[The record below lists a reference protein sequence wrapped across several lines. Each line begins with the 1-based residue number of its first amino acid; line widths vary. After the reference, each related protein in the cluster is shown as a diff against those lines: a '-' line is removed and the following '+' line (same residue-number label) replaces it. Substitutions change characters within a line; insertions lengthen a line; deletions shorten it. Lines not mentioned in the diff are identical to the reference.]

1 MDIKLCY
8 VINCMPHL
16 HFKGVNYEKNGNLRL
31 TEIWYH
37 ILNMKERITSWFNQ
51 IHN

>member
-16 HFKGVNYEKNGNLRL
+16 HFKGVNYEKNGR
-31 TEIWYH
+31 
-37 ILNMKERITSWFNQ
+37 ILDLLKYGVTY
-51 IHN
+51 

>member
-1 MDIKLCY
+1 MRY
-8 VINCMPHL
+8 VINHAT
-16 HFKGVNYEKNGNLRL
+16 FTKESNYEKNGNLRL
-31 TEIWYH
+31 TEIWCH

>member
-16 HFKGVNYEKNGNLRL
+16 HFKGVNYEKR
-31 TEIWYH
+31 
-37 ILNMKERITSWFNQ
+37 ILDLLKYGVTY
-51 IHN
+51 